1 MKHVLN
7 AGCLGKEEM
16 HINMDWE
23 NSRKRPHRRPM
34 HRLKDVNTKRS

>member
-23 NSRKRPHRRPM
+23 NSRK
-34 HRLKDVNTKRS
+34 KTT